1 MIQLTLQA
9 LPIFSDSN
17 PEQFALI
24 IRNSRIITC
33 DNGKFLF
40 RHGDRVTHFYVIFRG
55 AMQLFRDTPL
65 GYESTSNI
73 LTAGESINAD
83 ELAACQTNHA
93 INARA
98 VTDCS
103 LLEIPILWMREN
115 FNILGNMASK
125 LLTVLADRLDDAQ
138 VEMEHH
144 ATMSAAQ
151 ILACYL
157 QKLCVLYDYDP
168 RGFVL
173 PYTKQLIASRL
184 RIERETLSRALPALK
199 DYGITVTG
207 SHVSFTDMHKT
218 KNFVCEKCSVSKQC
232 KAYRGLHTG
241 MEKISVRGT

>member
-1 MIQLTLQA
+1 M
-9 LPIFSDSN
+9 
-17 PEQFALI
+17 
-24 IRNSRIITC
+24 
-33 DNGKFLF
+33 F
-40 RHGDRVTHFYVIFRG
+40 RE
-55 AMQLFRDTPL
+55 TPL
-65 GYESTSNI
+65 GYELTSNI

-83 ELAACQTNHA
+83 ELAASQAEHA
-93 INARA
+93 MNARA
-98 VTDCS
+98 ITDCS
-103 LLEIPILWMREN
+103 LLEIPISWMREN
-115 FNILGNMASK
+115 FNKLGNMAAK
-125 LLTVLADRLDDAQ
+125 LLAVLADRLDDAQ

-144 ATMSAAQ
+144 STMSAAQ

-207 SHVSFTDMHKT
+207 SRVSFTDMHKT
-218 KNFVCEKCSVSKQC
+218 KNLVCEKCSVSKQC
-232 KAYRGLHTG
+232 KAYRGLHPG

>member
-1 MIQLTLQA
+1 MIQSTLKA
-9 LPIFSDSN
+9 LPIFADST
-17 PEQFALI
+17 PEQVALI
-24 IRNSRIITC
+24 MRNSRIITC
-33 DNGKFLF
+33 YSGKFLF
-40 RHGDRVTHFYVIFRG
+40 RNGDKVTHFYVICRG
-55 AMQLFRDTPL
+55 AMQMFRETPL

-73 LTAGESINAD
+73 LTARESINAG
-83 ELAACQTNHA
+83 ELAECQTEHA
-93 INARA
+93 MNARA

-103 LLEIPILWMREN
+103 LLEIPIFWIREN
-115 FNILGNMASK
+115 FNKLGNMAAK

-144 ATMSAAQ
+144 STMTAAQ

-168 RGFVL
+168 RGFDL

-218 KNFVCEKCSVSKQC
+218 KNLVCEKCSVSNQC
-232 KAYRGLHTG
+232 KAYRGLHQD
-241 MEKISVRGT
+241 MEKISVHRT